1 MLFLFF
7 PTCLVLM
14 VSDRKNSKLL
24 LKSEVA
30 FWELNSGGEMFL
42 YDKVVISHCNLS
54 GFFQGQGIE
63 PIDVLIEEK
72 ISAGIRDAIN
82 PYLKDPENCW
92 SLWEAD
98 LWKMQKAF
106 ADYAAL
112 DRPAEY
118 PEEKRKEICEGMQIF
133 IDKYDAFWY

>member
-54 GFFQGQGIE
+54 GFFQGQGME

-72 ISAGIRDAIN
+72 ISAGIRDHRN
-82 PYLKDPENCW
+82 PALKDPENCW

-98 LWKMQKAF
+98 RWKMQKAF

-112 DRPAEY
+112 ESPAEY
-118 PEEKRKEICEGMQIF
+118 PE
-133 IDKYDAFWY
+133 